1 MQFQDKEMQQKDRI
15 MEKDINVQL
24 VKLSKYQKK
33 SKIKKVFIYIGIG
46 FVLISLI
53 VIMILG
59 VYGIIGGLDGLIKKG
74 L

>member
-15 MEKDINVQL
+15 MEKNINVQL

-33 SKIKKVFIYIGIG
+33 SKIKKVFVYIGIG

>member
-33 SKIKKVFIYIGIG
+33 NKIKKVFIYIGIG

-53 VIMILG
+53 IIMILG

>member
-33 SKIKKVFIYIGIG
+33 SKLKKYLFIL
-46 FVLISLI
+46 V
-53 VIMILG
+53 
-59 VYGIIGGLDGLIKKG
+59 
-74 L
+74 

>member
-1 MQFQDKEMQQKDRI
+1 

-33 SKIKKVFIYIGIG
+33 SKIKKVFVYIGIG

-59 VYGIIGGLDGLIKKG
+59 VYGIICGLDGLIKKG

>member
-33 SKIKKVFIYIGIG
+33 SKIKKVFVYIGIG

>member
-33 SKIKKVFIYIGIG
+33 SKLKKVFIYIGIG

-53 VIMILG
+53 IIMILG

>member
-15 MEKDINVQL
+15 MGKDINVQL

-53 VIMILG
+53 IIMILG

>member
-53 VIMILG
+53 IIMILG
-59 VYGIIGGLDGLIKKG
+59 VYGIVGGLDGLIKKG

>member
-1 MQFQDKEMQQKDRI
+1 MQFQDKEMRQKDRI

-33 SKIKKVFIYIGIG
+33 SKIKKVFVYIGIG

>member
-1 MQFQDKEMQQKDRI
+1 MQQKDRI

-53 VIMILG
+53 IIMILG

>member
-53 VIMILG
+53 IIMVLG
-59 VYGIIGGLDGLIKKG
+59 VYGIVGGLDGLIKKG

>member
-1 MQFQDKEMQQKDRI
+1 MQFQDKEMRQKDRI

-33 SKIKKVFIYIGIG
+33 SKIKKVFVYIGIG

-59 VYGIIGGLDGLIKKG
+59 VYGIVGGLDGLIKKG

>member
-53 VIMILG
+53 IIMILG

>member
-33 SKIKKVFIYIGIG
+33 SKIKKVFVYIGIG

-59 VYGIIGGLDGLIKKG
+59 VYGIVGGLDGLIKKG

>member
-33 SKIKKVFIYIGIG
+33 SKIKKVFVYISIG

>member
-33 SKIKKVFIYIGIG
+33 SKLKKVFVYIGIG

>member
-33 SKIKKVFIYIGIG
+33 SKIKKVFVYIGIG

-59 VYGIIGGLDGLIKKG
+59 VYGIIDGLDGLIKKG

>member
-1 MQFQDKEMQQKDRI
+1 

-33 SKIKKVFIYIGIG
+33 SKIKKVFVYIGIG

-53 VIMILG
+53 VIMIFG